1 LQQNASTQCVSA
13 SKPVAAVTLG
23 GMLSVSSGSR
33 IATLGNSKGEKNTVF
48 LPVSRSVATALRPTS
63 LPVPAV
69 VGNAIIGGSGPVI
82 FALPLRASSYSASG
96 PVCVAHSRTSL
107 PMSSA
112 LPPPSATTRSALA
125 STNALVAAAASS
137 SVGLPATRS
146 NTATDSP
153 AFSSAC
159 CTPVIKPALATPGS
173 VTISACLPPS
183 FCASGPH
190 SLTAPSPN
198 TMRVG

>member
-1 LQQNASTQCVSA
+1 MTA
-13 SKPVAAVTLG
+13 VAAVTLG

-33 IATLGNSKGEKNTVF
+33 IATLGIKSGEKNTVF

-69 VGNAIIGGSGPVI
+69 VGSAIIGGRGPST
-82 FALPLRASSYSASG
+82 FALPPRASSYSERG
-96 PVCVAHSRTSL
+96 PSCVAHSRTSL
-107 PMSSA
+107 PTSSA
-112 LPPPSATTRSALA
+112 LPPPSAITTSAFS

-146 NTATDSP
+146 NTATLRP
-153 AFSSAC
+153 PFSSAA
-159 CTPVIKPALATPGS
+159 CTVATKPALATPGS
-173 VTISACLPPS
+173 VTISARLAPS
-183 FCASGPH
+183 FLASGPH
-190 SLTAPSPN
+190 ALVAPSPN